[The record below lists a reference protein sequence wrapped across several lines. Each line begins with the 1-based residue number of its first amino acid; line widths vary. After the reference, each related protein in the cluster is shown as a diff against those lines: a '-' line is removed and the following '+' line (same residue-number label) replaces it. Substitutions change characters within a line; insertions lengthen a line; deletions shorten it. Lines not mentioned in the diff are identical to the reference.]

1 MEKDWVQIYS
11 TDKMFQAEIFK
22 QVLADHKIEA
32 VIIIDY
38 RYPLPCSYRTCPD
51 PASLPVPRYILTGL
65 FCRLA

>member
-32 VIIIDY
+32 VIINKMDS
-38 RYPLPCSYRTCPD
+38 SYKAFGEVEVYVNND
-51 PASLPVPRYILTGL
+51 HVIKAKM
-65 FCRLA
+65 LAKEFDS

>member
-32 VIIIDY
+32 VIINKMDS
-38 RYPLPCSYRTCPD
+38 SYKAFGEVEVYVKNDHVIR
-51 PASLPVPRYILTGL
+51 AKM
-65 FCRLA
+65 LAKEFDS